1 MADER
6 TVSDDGSLGTAY
18 LALHSDDGWQISAL
32 APALA
37 DDLDGLVRVLLQQPA
52 QQHPIVLVDADG
64 EFFVALRPGQAPGE
78 VRVLLSDATVAEEDD
93 FAADVLD
100 LADQADSD
108 DYPDDPDDGWPA
120 GDLSIFTDL
129 GVDERELGAILDDV
143 DMYADEMLIAIARR
157 VGFADELA
165 AASESWVD
173 G

>member
-6 TVSDDGSLGTAY
+6 AASDDGDLGTAY
-18 LALHSDDGWQISAL
+18 LVLHNEEGWQVSAL

-64 EFFVALRPGQAPGE
+64 EFFVALRPGHTPGE
-78 VRVLLSDATVAEEDD
+78 VRALLSDATAADDDD

-100 LADQADSD
+100 LADLADD
-108 DYPDDPDDGWPA
+108 EYPDDADDGWPA
-120 GDLSIFTDL
+120 GDLAVFADL
-129 GVDERELGAILDDV
+129 GVDERELGSILDDV
-143 DMYADEMLIAIARR
+143 DLYADEMLLAIARR

>member
-6 TVSDDGSLGTAY
+6 AASDDGDLGTAY
-18 LALHSDDGWQISAL
+18 LVLHNDEGWQVTVL

-52 QQHPIVLVDADG
+52 QHQPLVLVDGDG
-64 EFFVALRPGQAPGE
+64 EFFVALRPGHGPGE
-78 VRVLLSDATVAEEDD
+78 VRTLLSDSSVADEDD

-100 LADQADSD
+100 LVDSD
-108 DYPDDPDDGWPA
+108 DYPEDDAEDGWPA
-120 GDLSIFTDL
+120 GDLGIFTDL

-143 DMYADEMLIAIARR
+143 DLYADEMLAAIARR

-165 AASESWVD
+165 AATESWVED
-173 G
+173 